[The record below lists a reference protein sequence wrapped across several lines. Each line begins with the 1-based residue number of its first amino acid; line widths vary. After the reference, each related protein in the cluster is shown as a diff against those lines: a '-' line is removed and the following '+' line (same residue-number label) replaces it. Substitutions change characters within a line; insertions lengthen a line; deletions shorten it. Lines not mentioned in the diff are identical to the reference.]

1 MLQPLFLKT
10 SGLAGFS
17 LAETHETVV
26 VMPSI
31 DMDLAAKAAR
41 VMTERTEQNG
51 LLIVA
56 EDDLRLGFIM
66 TANMV
71 YAKTRSTYFA
81 YTAQDAFAGQ
91 FWLDYGLHSLRTAG
105 GGLLSFNDGRFF
117 GKIAAFG
124 LAERAWLQSV
134 YGNLLFYPEY
144 KKHFAD
150 TELSVIALHATKLVY
165 NPNSILVEADYDKNH
180 GKCDPEDEAL
190 YFRRAATG
198 FGGLMPPFT
207 PEKPQQ

>member
-1 MLQPLFLKT
+1 MLQTLFVKT
-10 SGLAGFS
+10 SSLSRFS
-17 LAETHETVV
+17 LGERHETIV

-31 DMDLAAKAAR
+31 DMELAKKAAR
-41 VMTERTEQNG
+41 VMTLRTRKHG

-71 YAKTRSTYFA
+71 YAKTLSRYFA
-81 YTAQDAFAGQ
+81 CTAQDAFAGE
-91 FWLDYGLHSLRTAG
+91 FWLDYGLQSLQAMS
-105 GGLLSFNDGRFF
+105 GGLLAFNDGRFF

-124 LAERAWLQSV
+124 LAERKWIHSV
-134 YGNLLFYPEY
+134 YGNFLFYPEY

-150 TELSVIALHATKLVY
+150 TELSVIALHAGKLVH
-165 NPNSILVEADYDKNH
+165 NPNSILLEADYNKH
-180 GKCDPEDEAL
+180 TGQCDSRDETQ
-190 YFRRAATG
+190 YFHRASTG

-207 PEKPQQ
+207 PERPQ